1 MGLPL
6 GGNAKGPR
14 NRARLI
20 EAGGPGP
27 FFGFHGFLPKQK
39 PGLII
44 VVIAVAVNGIGI
56 QPFAVGAAEQA
67 TVQVRLLQG

>member
-14 NRARLI
+14 TSGFYKPRTV
-20 EAGGPGP
+20 PGP

-44 VVIAVAVNGIGI
+44 VVIAVAVNGLGI